1 MRFVAGGPVP
11 AIGPKG
17 PTQGAT
23 DGPGQHAAAVLATHN
38 SAQTKSVCALDRSGA
53 ALTQALRLGEELAVA
68 FSAPCVIAE
77 FEGHADAH
85 CTLEAERAVF
95 ISAWCDLRGAFPDNS
110 ELARG
115 PRTLRPGLAE
125 PIRWLYGFR
134 VACPAG
140 SVLIAILD
148 TFPRESSPNHAKF
161 ARLASAMMGQWT
173 SDVDA
178 RAIAVATIRAQLL
191 HLNSSLPDGKIGTI
205 TYDFEANALTAG
217 DAVRSMIGEAPLRS
231 TAAFAAWLSGP
242 AGSALTRV
250 IEGSSVSPEHLEAIQ
265 SFAGPDGEDRKV
277 RIVAQ
282 TVAHRGVPAYW
293 IATLHELNAQDGLR
307 GGDKPK
313 GRHDALTNTLVR
325 AAFDEV
331 LTEAVATA
339 ASQDLL
345 VGLILV
351 DVEEFRAINIEYGH
365 AAGDDILRFVAR
377 CLTSMVRS
385 TDSVVRLGGDEFAV
399 ILHRCTNAEGII
411 DRAERIAAALN
422 VPVRTG
428 AGAVVLSCS
437 LGVAVCP
444 EDGSSPD
451 ELLRASKQAL
461 IDVRQGDGVT
471 RVCRFDQ
478 KVRMAQDKHR
488 TLMARVRKGVASR
501 EFEPF
506 FQPKI
511 DLHTGRIKGFE
522 ALLRWVHPT
531 DGVLTPGAF
540 YQALDDKDVGALLSD
555 VALFGSF
562 NAVGSWAAKGLAFN
576 HVAVNL
582 NAQQLDRADLI
593 ELVEMLRNRA
603 NVPAKA
609 IVFEILETVLI
620 RDRPQVYDNLKG
632 LSAAG
637 YRMALDDFGTGFAS
651 LAHIRE
657 PFITEVKIDRSF
669 VGNAANSE
677 QDRQIVAAIVQIARK
692 LRLNMVAEGIE
703 DEETLRH
710 LRAVGCTVGQ
720 GFVFAPALPEA
731 AAREFMERQARI
743 DELIGET

>member
-17 PTQGAT
+17 QTQEAT
-23 DGPGQHAAAVLATHN
+23 DGPGQHASAFLAPHDGEEATTAGAVE
-38 SAQTKSVCALDRSGA
+38 RSSIA
-53 ALTQALRLGEELAVA
+53 ITQALRLGEELAIA

-77 FEGHADAH
+77 FEGRADAH

-95 ISAWCDLRGAFPDNS
+95 LSAWCNLRGAFPGIS

-115 PRTLRPGLAE
+115 PQVLRPGLAE

-140 SVLIAILD
+140 SVLIAIID
-148 TFPRESSPNHAKF
+148 TFPRENSPHHAKF
-161 ARLASAMMGQWT
+161 ARLARAIMGQWT

-178 RAIAVATIRAQLL
+178 RAIALATIRAQLL
-191 HLNSSLPDGKIGTI
+191 QLNASTSDGRIGTV

-217 DAVRSMIGEAPLRS
+217 DEVRSMIGEAPLRS

-242 AGSALTRV
+242 AGAALTRT
-250 IEGSSVSPEHLEAIQ
+250 IEGSSVSPEHLEAVQ
-265 SFAGPDGEDRKV
+265 TFADPEGSERKV
-277 RIVAQ
+277 HIVAQ
-282 TVAHRGVPAYW
+282 TVVHRGIPTYW
-293 IATLHELNAQDGLR
+293 IATLRELSAQDGAH
-307 GGDKPK
+307 GSDKPK

-331 LTEAVATA
+331 LTDAVATA
-339 ASQDLL
+339 TSQDLL
-345 VGLILV
+345 VGLIIV
-351 DVEEFRAINIEYGH
+351 DVDEFRAINIEYGH

-399 ILHRCTNAEGII
+399 ILHRCTNAEGIL
-411 DRAERIAAALN
+411 DRAERIATALN

-428 AGAVVLSCS
+428 SGVVVLSCS

-451 ELLRASKQAL
+451 DLLRACKQAL

-478 KVRMAQDKHR
+478 NVRMAQDKHR
-488 TLMARVRKGVASR
+488 TLIARVRKGVAAR

-540 YQALDDKDVGALLSD
+540 YQALEDKDVGALLSD

-593 ELVEMLRNRA
+593 ELVEMLRKRA

-720 GFVFAPALPEA
+720 GFVFAPALPETG
-731 AAREFMERQARI
+731 AREFMERQARI